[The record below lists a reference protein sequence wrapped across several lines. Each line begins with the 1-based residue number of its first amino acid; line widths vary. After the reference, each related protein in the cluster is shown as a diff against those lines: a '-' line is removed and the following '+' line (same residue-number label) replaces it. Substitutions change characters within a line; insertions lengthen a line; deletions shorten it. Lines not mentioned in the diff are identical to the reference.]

1 MRIEREK
8 EFEKI
13 FEEIIAEN
21 LLNMGKGTVTQV
33 QEVESP
39 IQDKTKVKHNKSYI
53 NQITKIK
60 DKEKKKKKGKA
71 KNNLTRDSL

>member
-21 LLNMGKGTVTQV
+21 LLNLGKETV
-33 QEVESP
+33 
-39 IQDKTKVKHNKSYI
+39 
-53 NQITKIK
+53 
-60 DKEKKKKKGKA
+60 A
-71 KNNLTRDSL
+71 